1 MLDDEMNVALGLG
14 GGVRFSNNVALF
26 LSKKVTEAQ
35 REIVHQ
41 LRTEVVDHT
50 RPETAEKEPDK
61 GRVQEKSNDKEGLS
75 VQPDGDTNENFSQQ
89 TQQLNITV

>member
-1 MLDDEMNVALGLG
+1 MLDDDRNMALGLG
-14 GGVRFSNNVALF
+14 SGVRVSNNVALF

-61 GRVQEKSNDKEGLS
+61 GRVQEKTNDKEELG
-75 VQPDGDTNENFSQQ
+75 VQPDGDTSETFFQQ
-89 TQQLNITV
+89 IQQLNITV

>member
-1 MLDDEMNVALGLG
+1 MLDDDRNVALGLSN
-14 GGVRFSNNVALF
+14 GVKVSNNVALF

-50 RPETAEKEPDK
+50 RSETAEKESDK
-61 GRVQEKSNDKEGLS
+61 GHLQEKTNAKEGLG
-75 VQPDGDTNENFSQQ
+75 VQPDGDTNETISLQK
-89 TQQLNITV
+89 QLVDITV